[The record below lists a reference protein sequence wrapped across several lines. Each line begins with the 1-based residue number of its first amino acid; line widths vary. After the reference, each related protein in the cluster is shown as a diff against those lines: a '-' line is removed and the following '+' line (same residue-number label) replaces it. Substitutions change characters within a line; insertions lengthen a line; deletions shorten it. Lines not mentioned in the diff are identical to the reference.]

1 MYKILKDIRRDG
13 SEAITESSFFL
24 IKFTSHSCCHLLPNT
39 HLLRQPYAVIG
50 SFSEMANRILNHS
63 MTFFPYKS
71 ETKLFET
78 LQSNVCGYQG
88 FAQAEPRCL
97 LVPNFCPRVTR
108 KSQFFFIEIIIAGHA
123 GCRQFRALCSLQF
136 NNNYNNNNNYLRV

>member
-1 MYKILKDIRRDG
+1 MAV

-88 FAQAEPRCL
+88 FARL
-97 LVPNFCPRVTR
+97 LPPGDKKISV
-108 KSQFFFIEIIIAGHA
+108 FFIEIIIAGHA

-136 NNNYNNNNNYLRV
+136 NNNYNNNNNYLRI